1 MATGPVRLHEQTRWA
16 YSTVNIDQE
25 NKENVVNFPRLFGLY
40 RGLATLSNISILHI
54 NRTRGGIAGPNM
66 RVCENFPQMD
76 GSVSLKYS
84 MYKLHPVSNGFQP
97 AIARFS

>member
-54 NRTRGGIAGPNM
+54 NRTRGGGVAGPNM

-84 MYKLHPVSNGFQP
+84 TSYIYSM
-97 AIARFS
+97 